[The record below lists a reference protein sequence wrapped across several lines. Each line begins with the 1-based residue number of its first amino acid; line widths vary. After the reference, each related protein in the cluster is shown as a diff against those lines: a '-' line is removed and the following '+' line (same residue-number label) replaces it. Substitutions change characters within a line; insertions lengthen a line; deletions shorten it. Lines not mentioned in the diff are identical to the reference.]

1 MQVSS
6 PDLTYK
12 QRLEEIAE
20 KHLSPDPG
28 QNVDVLLRAHIR
40 DRIMSWVAGPE
51 ILEMGAGE
59 VMWTGDI
66 VGRFGHSSIVDGSR
80 KLLDNATATFGD
92 RVTCYESF
100 FEDFTPPRRFQTVVA
115 THVLEHVHDPVRV
128 LKQAHH
134 WLAPGGRILVVVPNA
149 TSLHRRIGVLMG
161 ALKSVYDFSDRDL
174 VIGHQRVY
182 DLPRLRDDALQA
194 GFRIVHTW
202 GFFLKMLPV
211 ASMTGF
217 SPALIRALF
226 DVADELPA
234 EMAADIGLVL
244 ESDEP

>member
-1 MQVSS
+1 MQVST

-12 QRLEEIAE
+12 QRLDEIAE
-20 KHLSPDPG
+20 KHLAPDPG
-28 QNVDVLLRAHIR
+28 QLVDVQLRAHIR

-59 VMWTGDI
+59 MMWTGDI
-66 VGRFGHSSIVDGSR
+66 VERFGHSSIVDASR
-80 KLLDNATATFGD
+80 KLLQNARDTFGR

-100 FEDFTPPRRFQTVVA
+100 FEDFVPPRRFQTVVA

-149 TSLHRRIGVLMG
+149 TSLHRRIGVRLG
-161 ALKSVYDFSDRDL
+161 ALKSLYDFSARDID
-174 VIGHQRVY
+174 VGHQRVY
-182 DLPRLRDDALQA
+182 DLPRLRADALAA
-194 GFRIVHTW
+194 GFQIVHTW
-202 GFFLKMLPV
+202 GFLLKILPV
-211 ASMTGF
+211 ASMTEF

-226 DVADELPA
+226 DLADELPP

-244 ESDEP
+244 QPNGA